1 MATETTTAVRA
12 SGARR
17 RRPSPERTGPA
28 PRVLRLVL
36 FYFVLLI
43 VAAIFICPYLFAVF
57 ASFKPLSGVLGERP
71 WIPPTSL
78 STTNFTQ
85 VLFDYKFTTY
95 LANTLM
101 VTVILTVGQVVF
113 SMLGAY
119 AFARLQFPG
128 REALF
133 WVYLATLM
141 VPGAVTMIPLYVIM
155 DNLHLLNT
163 YWALFLPYVLG
174 TPYMIFLMRQYLLT
188 IPQDLIEAAR
198 IDGCGEVRILWQ
210 MIVPLSRPIL
220 ITSALIAFVFGWN
233 NFLWPLIATNSTA
246 LRMNTV
252 GIADLQSNFGTQWNL
267 VLAGSL
273 LALIP
278 MVILFLIFQK
288 QIVRSISLTGVSR

>member
-1 MATETTTAVRA
+1 MATQTATAVGRHTSTKGATGGGPSTA
-12 SGARR
+12 S
-17 RRPSPERTGPA
+17 
-28 PRVLRLVL
+28 RVVRLTL
-36 FYFVLLI
+36 YYLALLVI
-43 VAAIFICPYLFAVF
+43 AAIFICPYLFAIF

-78 STTNFTQ
+78 STTNFSQ
-85 VLFDYKFTTY
+85 VLFDQHFSTY
-95 LANTLM
+95 LLNTLM
-101 VTVILTVGQVVF
+101 VTVILTAGQVVF
-113 SMLGAY
+113 SMLAAY
-119 AFARLQFPG
+119 AFARMHFPG

-155 DNLHLLNT
+155 DNIHLLNT

-174 TPYMIFLMRQYLLT
+174 VPYMIFLMRQYLLT
-188 IPQDLIEAAR
+188 IPEELIEAAR
-198 IDGCGEVRILWQ
+198 IDGCNEIRILWT

-220 ITSALIAFVFGWN
+220 ITGSLIAFVFGWN
-233 NFLWPLIATNSTA
+233 NFLWPLIATNSTS
-246 LRMNTV
+246 LRVNTV

-278 MVILFLIFQK
+278 MVILFMIFQK
-288 QIVRSISLTGVSR
+288 QIVRSISLGGVSR

>member
-1 MATETTTAVRA
+1 MATQTATAV
-12 SGARR
+12 GTPARR
-17 RRPSPERTGPA
+17 KGATGGAPSTA
-28 PRVLRLVL
+28 SRVVRLTL
-36 FYFVLLI
+36 YYIALLI
-43 VAAIFICPYLFAVF
+43 VAAIFICPYLFAIF

-71 WIPPTSL
+71 WIPPKSL

-85 VLFDYKFTTY
+85 VLFDQHFSTY
-95 LANTLM
+95 LLNTLV

-113 SMLGAY
+113 SMLAAY
-119 AFARLQFPG
+119 AFARMHFPG
-128 REALF
+128 RDALF

-155 DNLHLLNT
+155 DNIHLLNT

-174 TPYMIFLMRQYLLT
+174 VPYMIFLMRQYLLT
-188 IPQDLIEAAR
+188 IPEELIEAAR
-198 IDGCGEVRILWQ
+198 IDGCNEIRILWT

-220 ITSALIAFVFGWN
+220 ITGSLIAFVFGWN

-246 LRMNTV
+246 LRVNTV

-278 MVILFLIFQK
+278 MVILFMIFQK
-288 QIVRSISLTGVSR
+288 QIVRSISLGGVSR

>member
-1 MATETTTAVRA
+1 MATQTATAVGTPARQKGATGGAPSTA
-12 SGARR
+12 S
-17 RRPSPERTGPA
+17 
-28 PRVLRLVL
+28 RVVRLTL
-36 FYFVLLI
+36 YYIALLI
-43 VAAIFICPYLFAVF
+43 IAAIFICPYLFAIF

-71 WIPPTSL
+71 WIPPKSL

-85 VLFDYKFTTY
+85 VLFDQHFSTY
-95 LANTLM
+95 LLNTLV

-113 SMLGAY
+113 SMLAAY
-119 AFARLQFPG
+119 AFARMHFPG
-128 REALF
+128 RDALF

-155 DNLHLLNT
+155 DNIHLLNT

-174 TPYMIFLMRQYLLT
+174 VPYMIFLMRQYLLT
-188 IPQDLIEAAR
+188 IPEELIEAAR
-198 IDGCGEVRILWQ
+198 IDGCNEIRILWT

-220 ITSALIAFVFGWN
+220 ITGSLIAFVFGWN

-246 LRMNTV
+246 LRVNTV

-278 MVILFLIFQK
+278 MVILFMIFQK
-288 QIVRSISLTGVSR
+288 QIVRSISLGGVSR